1 MPQPPDSVL
10 RQVLKG
16 LALNR
21 VPGWNFP
28 GNFLEVSFD
37 EVGPDS
43 ARLSL
48 EPGPHCVDSDG
59 QMNLGA
65 VSVLAD
71 IGMAASM
78 RQEIGL
84 PTRMAT
90 VAMSLQLT
98 GAPRVGRL
106 HSIGRFDGFFEGA
119 RGQQGLTRGEI
130 RAGDVLVATASGSFM
145 ALGNREGTAPLP
157 MRKRG
162 VDAEVAPLTIAELND
177 EERDVFERARSASEP
192 DARATFIERFWN
204 FRPRR
209 NAGGATTDFANGLHV
224 GNRVGH
230 TQGGL
235 TFALAATTAIGALD
249 PEWHL
254 VAISAW
260 YVSPGTGAALRA
272 EASVVHQGGLT
283 AVVRTRVSDPEGR
296 TVLEAVTNHSRAS
309 RP

>member
-1 MPQPPDSVL
+1 MRIQIDSPV

-21 VPGWNFP
+21 QPGWNFP
-28 GNFLEVSFD
+28 GNFLELSFD

-43 ARLSL
+43 ARLSID
-48 EPGPHCVDSDG
+48 PGPHCVDRDG

-78 RQEIGL
+78 RQEVGL

-90 VAMSLQLT
+90 VAMSLQFT
-98 GAPRVGRL
+98 GAPRTGRL
-106 HSIGRFDGFFEGA
+106 EAAGRFDGFFAGA
-119 RGQQGLTRGEI
+119 KGQQGLGRAEI
-130 RAGDVLVATASGSFM
+130 RSGDTLVCTASGSFL
-145 ALGNREGTAPLP
+145 ALGNRERTAPLP

-162 VDAEVAPLTIAELND
+162 VAAEVAPLTLAELND
-177 EERDVFERARSASEP
+177 EERVVFERARKAMEP
-192 DARATFIERFWN
+192 GANVSFIERFWDLM
-204 FRPRR
+204 PQR
-209 NAGGATTDFANGLHV
+209 NGHGATTDFTNGLHV

-235 TFALAATTAIGALD
+235 TFALAATTAGGALD

-254 VAISAW
+254 VGISAW
-260 YVSPGTGAALRA
+260 YVSPGTGHALRA
-272 EASVVHQGGLT
+272 EASIVHQGGLT

-296 TVLEAVTNHSRAS
+296 TVLEAVTNHARST